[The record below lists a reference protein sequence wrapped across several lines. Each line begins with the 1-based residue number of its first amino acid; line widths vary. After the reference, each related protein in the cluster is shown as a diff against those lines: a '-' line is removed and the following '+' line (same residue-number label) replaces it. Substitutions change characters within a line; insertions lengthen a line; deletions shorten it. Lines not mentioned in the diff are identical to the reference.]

1 MKERLQSTL
10 HSGFDQ
16 ALHDRLCAPT
26 TLDGSDDEKEGG
38 EWEVVK
44 TTKRGAKGKIL
55 WKPDQPEEWVQRTAD
70 AYMTYFYALTGKRL
84 EFKLTAATQ
93 KYISMLECARDRN
106 LTLSTYFTSRPIIWD
121 LMAGSGADAISFLFD
136 LDPLILVLCQRAMAE
151 ERATNPEYE
160 NSKEAFDI
168 MVSNVKNFL
177 TLFPEITR
185 AGEGRIPTSVRYKHL
200 HAQTYIMSV
209 PDGTEVDCV
218 YLDPSWH
225 KEDVRLH
232 KYEQTP
238 AELFAYLDHLIWT
251 PIARKNIKV
260 GCYVLKTR
268 WNWLEVQ
275 KYLTELDSK
284 FIATYSIE
292 AKQLRVQL
300 GERGDFG
307 QVQGL
312 FHYMVL
318 IHRDYRTIPARNSQM
333 YWDIVRNGE
342 RVWVRKDSVVTPNR
356 PRYSAQPRF
365 SVFTEK
371 DPHDDNYF
379 AVTPP
384 KAMKQKSRAVGEKD
398 FTEKVR
404 DSARVYKE
412 SEAVEPASE

>member
-1 MKERLQSTL
+1 MQRT
-10 HSGFDQ
+10 GVTDVFDQ
-16 ALHDRLCAPT
+16 DLHHRLCSITSLEA
-26 TLDGSDDEKEGG
+26 GEEEENNEG
-38 EWEVVK
+38 WNVVGPAK
-44 TTKRGAKGKIL
+44 KGAKGKIL

-84 EFKLTAATQ
+84 EFKLTASTQ
-93 KYISMLECARDRN
+93 KYMSMLECARDRN
-106 LTLSTYFTSRPIIWD
+106 LALSTYFTSRPIIWD

-136 LDPLILVLCQRAMAE
+136 LDPLIVVLCQRAMPE

-160 NSKEAFDI
+160 DSKGAYDI
-168 MVSNVKNFL
+168 MVKNVKNFL
-177 TLFPEITR
+177 NLYPEITKG
-185 AGEGRIPTSVRYKHL
+185 GEHRIPTSIRFKHL

-225 KEDVRLH
+225 KEDVVAH

-238 AELFAYLDHLIWT
+238 AELFTYLDHLIWT

-292 AKQLRVQL
+292 AKQLRVEL
-300 GERGDFG
+300 GARGDYG

-318 IHRDYRTIPARNSQM
+318 IHRDYKTIPARNSQM

-342 RVWVRKDSVVTPNR
+342 RVWVRKDSVVAPNR
-356 PRYSAQPRF
+356 PRYSSQPRF

-371 DPHDDNYF
+371 NPHDESYF
-379 AVTPP
+379 EVTPP
-384 KAMKQKSRAVGEKD
+384 KALKQKSRAVGEKD
-398 FTEKVR
+398 FSEKVR
-404 DSARVYKE
+404 DSSRIYKE
-412 SEAVEPASE
+412 HEQEEA